1 MAERNANVLEEKR
14 IEFRIEVNLGDI
26 IIDSGD
32 IFGNG
37 VNAAV
42 RLEGIADPGG
52 ICASERVKEYAQ
64 DQLEVRS
71 RMLANINS
79 KTSPGQ
85 CERPAFDRGLHF
97 DHQGS
102 CAASPT
108 RGFRPL
114 GGGPAWSGYRSDR
127 QRIWCQIRRWGTSIL
142 SFATA

>member
-1 MAERNANVLEEKR
+1 MTERNSNVLEEKR
-14 IEFRIEVNLGDI
+14 IELRIGVNLGDI

-37 VNAAV
+37 VNVAV

-64 DQLEVRS
+64 DQLEVS
-71 RMLANINS
+71 FEDAGEHQLKN
-79 KTSPGQ
+79 SPGR

-108 RGFRPL
+108 
-114 GGGPAWSGYRSDR
+114 
-127 QRIWCQIRRWGTSIL
+127 
-142 SFATA
+142 

>member
-1 MAERNANVLEEKR
+1 MTERNSNVLEEKR
-14 IEFRIEVNLGDI
+14 IELRIGVNLGDI

-37 VNAAV
+37 VNVAV

-79 KTSPGQ
+79 KT
-85 CERPAFDRGLHF
+85 RPAGASGLH
-97 DHQGS
+97 S
-102 CAASPT
+102 TAACISTIKVLVPL
-108 RGFRPL
+108 RRPEDFARWAEGELYLLFRH
-114 GGGPAWSGYRSDR
+114 
-127 QRIWCQIRRWGTSIL
+127 
-142 SFATA
+142 